1 MTTSETSTSNKVAI
15 LLDLVGDS
23 SLSSSWEQLFDLDQ
37 IDQDIA
43 NNDTVAIDS
52 HFSAFLASIGIT
64 DIGFDSYDE
73 IVSNIY
79 EIREAM

>member
-1 MTTSETSTSNKVAI
+1 MNTSKTSTSNKIAI
-15 LLDLVGDS
+15 LLELLEDS

-37 IDQDIA
+37 IDQDISD
-43 NNDTVAIDS
+43 NDTVAIES
-52 HFSAFLASIGIT
+52 HFSAFLSSIGVT

-79 EIREAM
+79 EIREAI